1 MGLSILDD
9 RSIVLAGGFKEGEM
23 VKKVTKVDVSDLTNL
38 FSSQEEADTHI
49 MLHAVHLASTYKHII
64 IRSDDTDV
72 LVLYACWALITMQ
85 RPEMVCDKVSTVG
98 KDIYQNLPAAHALL
112 GSDTIATFF
121 QIGNRTTYSNLA
133 DLVREA
139 KYFEDIWIIG

>member
-1 MGLSILDD
+1 
-9 RSIVLAGGFKEGEM
+9 
-23 VKKVTKVDVSDLTNL
+23 
-38 FSSQEEADTHI
+38 
-49 MLHAVHLASTYKHII
+49 MLHAVHLASIYEHII

-112 GSDTIATFF
+112 GSDTIAAFF
-121 QIGNRTTYSNLA
+121 QIGNKTTYSNLA

-139 KYFEDIWIIG
+139 KYSEDIWIIG